1 MKINLA
7 VTYNDG
13 TTKELTATASDLVA
27 FETEFDLSIARL
39 EKEIRWTHICF
50 IAWHIE
56 KRTGNT
62 KDEFTK
68 WLEDVASAEFGE
80 TKK

>member
-1 MKINLA
+1 MKINLS

-13 TTKELTATASDLVA
+13 STKELVATASDLVA
-27 FETEFDLSIARL
+27 FETRFDLSIARL
-39 EKEIRWTHICF
+39 EQEIRWTHICF

-56 KRTGNT
+56 KRTGST
-62 KDEFTK
+62 KDEFEK
-68 WLEDVASAEFGE
+68 WLDTVASAEFGD

>member
-1 MKINLA
+1 MKINLS

-56 KRTGNT
+56 KRTGST
-62 KDEFTK
+62 KAEFK
-68 WLEDVASAEFGE
+68 DWLEGVASAEFGD